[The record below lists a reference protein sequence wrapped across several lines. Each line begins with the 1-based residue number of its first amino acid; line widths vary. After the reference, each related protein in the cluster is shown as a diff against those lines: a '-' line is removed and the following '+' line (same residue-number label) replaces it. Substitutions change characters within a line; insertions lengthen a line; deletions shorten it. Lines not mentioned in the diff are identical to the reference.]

1 MLHWSTNQQHVS
13 REGLLVDSSTL
24 REENERLKESL
35 ADLDLQL
42 STALENEDSK
52 TSVMVTCPD

>member
-1 MLHWSTNQQHVS
+1 MLHLLTNQQHVS
-13 REGLLVDSSTL
+13 HEGLLVDSSTL

-42 STALENEDSK
+42 STALDNEDSK

>member
-1 MLHWSTNQQHVS
+1 M
-13 REGLLVDSSTL
+13 DSSTL

-42 STALENEDSK
+42 STALDNEDSK